1 MGQLG
6 NLESCGERFV
16 GPAVLV
22 EVVKWVWVA

>member
-16 GPAVLV
+16 GPAVLAEVIKWV
-22 EVVKWVWVA
+22 EVA